1 MAHTIRE
8 NKALLARVRRI
19 KGQVAALESALE
31 RKLDCSEVLQQTAA
45 VRGAVSGLMLE
56 LLDGH
61 LREHVAGEGAGAK
74 SQKELEPVLR
84 MLRTYIR

>member
-1 MAHTIRE
+1 MAHTIRQ

-31 RKLDCSEVLQQTAA
+31 RKLDCAEVLQQTAA

-61 LREHVAGEGAGAK
+61 LREHVVGSETRAK
-74 SQKELEPVLR
+74 STQELAPVLR
-84 MLRTYIR
+84 MLRTYLR

>member
-1 MAHTIRE
+1 MAHAIRE

-19 KGQVAALESALE
+19 KGQVEALESALE

-61 LREHVAGEGAGAK
+61 LREHVAGKTADGKVA
-74 SQKELEPVLR
+74 QELEPVLR

>member
-1 MAHTIRE
+1 MAHAIRE

-61 LREHVAGEGAGAK
+61 LREHVAGKGRAQ
-74 SQKELEPVLR
+74 STRELEPVLR
-84 MLRTYIR
+84 LLRTYVR

>member
-1 MAHTIRE
+1 MAHTIRD

-31 RKLDCSEVLQQTAA
+31 NKLDCSEVLQQTAA

-61 LREHVAGEGAGAK
+61 LREHVAGGARTQ
-74 SQKELEPVLR
+74 STKELEPVLR

>member
-1 MAHTIRE
+1 MAHAIRE

-31 RKLDCSEVLQQTAA
+31 RQLDCAEVLQQTAA

-61 LREHVAGEGAGAK
+61 LREHVAGKESGAK
-74 SQKELEPVLR
+74 AKKELEPVLR

>member
-61 LREHVAGEGAGAK
+61 LREHVAGEEAGAK